1 MQMIIISGPPCSGKT
16 ALRER
21 VARHYALPVLGKDDF
36 KELLFDGLGW
46 SDRAWSQK
54 VGGVS
59 YDLLR
64 SMTRELCKTGRPFI
78 VESNFTA
85 RFAAAMAEIADQF
98 SYQPLVVHCVAEG
111 SVLFARFRDR
121 AQSGSR
127 HPGHQDRENLAEFE
141 ATLNAGPVDPPS
153 LGGPC
158 LTVDT
163 SDFAQVSDTAIFAF
177 LDEYLV
183 PQAE

>member
-16 ALRER
+16 ALRERER

-46 SDRAWSQK
+46 SDRAWSQQ

-85 RFAAAMAEIADQF
+85 RFAAAMAGIADQF
-98 SYQPLVVHCVAEG
+98 SYQPVVVHCVA
-111 SVLFARFRDR
+111 
-121 AQSGSR
+121 
-127 HPGHQDRENLAEFE
+127 
-141 ATLNAGPVDPPS
+141 
-153 LGGPC
+153 
-158 LTVDT
+158 DT
-163 SDFAQVSDTAIFAF
+163 R
-177 LDEYLV
+177 
-183 PQAE
+183 